1 MIDRITVGAASL
13 MGALTFGTAL
23 VRWAVAP
30 TAGRNRRA
38 AETTIE
44 IPLVGLR
51 PAWPEPTN
59 PPLATQAFRLCAGCR
74 AEVPVVVHGD
84 AHRCE
89 QGHVTIPRAG
99 GAR

>member
-1 MIDRITVGAASL
+1 MNDYITVGAASL
-13 MGALTFGTAL
+13 LGSLILATAL

-30 TAGRNRRA
+30 TAARNRRA
-38 AETTIE
+38 GETTIE
-44 IPLVGLR
+44 IPLAGLR
-51 PAWPEPTN
+51 AWPQPTQ
-59 PPLATQAFRLCAGCR
+59 PALGTQAFRRCGGCR

-89 QGHVTIPRAG
+89 QGHVTITG